1 MNIVCVCVFVCVCVC
16 VGFILC
22 ICVYLLKLVCLVTV
36 CVVGAFCWVLPVS
49 ILRDSHKKLNNV
61 GIKMNY

>member
-1 MNIVCVCVFVCVCVC
+1 MNEYCVCLCVC

-49 ILRDSHKKLNNV
+49 ISSDSYKKLNNV
-61 GIKMNY
+61 